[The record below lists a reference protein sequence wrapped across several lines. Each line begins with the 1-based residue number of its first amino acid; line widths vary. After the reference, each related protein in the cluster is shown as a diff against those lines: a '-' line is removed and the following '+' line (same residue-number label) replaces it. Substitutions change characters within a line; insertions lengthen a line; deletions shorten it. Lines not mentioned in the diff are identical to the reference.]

1 MLDDQLIMELRA
13 QLEVTGLA
21 CWEVEEADHDV
32 VERLCAYCCLL
43 AGGT

>member
-13 QLEVTGLA
+13 QLEVTGLG
-21 CWEVEEADHDV
+21 WEVEEAD
-32 VERLCAYCCLL
+32 VERLTPCVACCLL

>member
-13 QLEVTGLA
+13 QLEATDLVH
-21 CWEVEEADHDV
+21 WDVEDADDV
-32 VERLCAYCCLL
+32 VVRLCAACCLV